1 MNLRHLTTF
10 VTIVESGTLTEAARR
25 LYKTQGA
32 VSHDLKELES
42 ALGLTLIDRSGQR
55 IEMTAAGETLL
66 PVVTDVLRRVREV
79 ERVGQKLREGELGVV
94 RVGTLPSLG
103 SFVLAHLTEFQRSH
117 PDVRFTLFTEL
128 QTVLAD
134 WLADGR
140 IDLVLAQPELSTR
153 LETHALDAEEA
164 YVVVPVDDPLAQ
176 RDVVTAEDLGGRPFI
191 GFVRDTQ
198 STRLAEEFFR
208 PLGRYPDPAI
218 EVEDFRLMS
227 GLIRQR
233 LGIGL
238 MPASALVAEAPHDL
252 VGLRTEPALSRP
264 LVLLTDVRQR
274 DASSVAALREH
285 LLERWRAPAYVAP
298 AAGDGGR
305 AGAGSDAGQ

>member
-55 IEMTAAGETLL
+55 IQVTSAGETLL
-66 PVVTDVLRRVREV
+66 PVITDVLRRVREV
-79 ERVGQKLREGELGVV
+79 ERVGRKLREGELGVV

-103 SFVLAHLTEFQRSH
+103 TFVLAHLVEFQRSF

-140 IDLVLAQPELSTR
+140 LDLVLAQPELSSR

-164 YVVVPVDDPLAQ
+164 YVVMPADDPLAQ
-176 RDVVTAEDLGGRPFI
+176 RDTLRAEDIVGRPFI

-218 EVEDFRLMS
+218 EVEDFRLMAS
-227 GLIRQR
+227 LIRQR

-238 MPASALVAEAPHDL
+238 MPASALVAEAADDL
-252 VGLRTEPALSRP
+252 VALPTSPALSRP

-274 DASSVAALREH
+274 DSSSVTALRDR
-285 LLERWRAPAYVAP
+285 LRERWRAPAFVP
-298 AAGDGGR
+298 AA
-305 AGAGSDAGQ
+305 Q

>member
-1 MNLRHLTTF
+1 
-10 VTIVESGTLTEAARR
+10 
-25 LYKTQGA
+25 
-32 VSHDLKELES
+32 
-42 ALGLTLIDRSGQR
+42 
-55 IEMTAAGETLL
+55 
-66 PVVTDVLRRVREV
+66 
-79 ERVGQKLREGELGVV
+79 
-94 RVGTLPSLG
+94 
-103 SFVLAHLTEFQRSH
+103 
-117 PDVRFTLFTEL
+117 
-128 QTVLAD
+128 
-134 WLADGR
+134 
-140 IDLVLAQPELSTR
+140 
-153 LETHALDAEEA
+153 
-164 YVVVPVDDPLAQ
+164 
-176 RDVVTAEDLGGRPFI
+176 
-191 GFVRDTQ
+191 
-198 STRLAEEFFR
+198 
-208 PLGRYPDPAI
+208 
-218 EVEDFRLMS
+218 MS

>member
-42 ALGLTLIDRSGQR
+42 ALGLALIDRSGQR
-55 IEMTAAGETLL
+55 IQLTAAGETLL

-79 ERVGQKLREGELGVV
+79 ELVGRKLRQGELGVV

-103 SFVLAHLTEFQRSH
+103 SFVLEHLTDFQRSH

-140 IDLVLAQPELSTR
+140 LDLVLAQPELSSR
-153 LETHALDAEEA
+153 LETHPLDTEEA
-164 YVVVPVDDPLAQ
+164 FVVVPADDPLAQ
-176 RDVVTAEDLGGRPFI
+176 QETVSPEDIGERSFI
-191 GFVRDTQ
+191 GFVRDLQ

-227 GLIRQR
+227 ELIRQR

-238 MPASALVAEAPHDL
+238 MPASALVAEAPRDL
-252 VGLRTEPALSRP
+252 VGLRPSPPLSRP

-274 DASSVAALREH
+274 DASSVVALREH
-285 LLERWRAPAYVAP
+285 LLEHWHAPTYALA
-298 AAGDGGR
+298 D
-305 AGAGSDAGQ
+305 GAGPATE

>member
-25 LYKTQGA
+25 LFKTQGA

-55 IEMTAAGETLL
+55 IQLTAAGETLL

-79 ERVGQKLREGELGVV
+79 ERVGRKLREGELGIV

-103 SFVLAHLTEFQRSH
+103 SFVLAHLTEFQRTH

-140 IDLVLAQPELSTR
+140 LDLVLAQPELSTR
-153 LETHALDAEEA
+153 LESHALDTESA
-164 YVVVPVDDPLAQ
+164 YVVVPADDPLAQ
-176 RDVVTAEDLGGRPFI
+176 RDAVSAEDIGGRPFI

-227 GLIRQR
+227 GLIRR
-233 LGIGL
+233 HLGIGL
-238 MPASALVAEAPHDL
+238 MPASALVAEAPPDL
-252 VGLRTEPALSRP
+252 VGLRTVPALSRP

-274 DASSVAALREH
+274 DASSVVALREH
-285 LLERWRAPAYVAP
+285 LLERWRAPVYAAAGGLDAP
-298 AAGDGGR
+298 APAGP
-305 AGAGSDAGQ
+305 Q

>member
-55 IEMTAAGETLL
+55 IELTAAGETLL

-79 ERVGQKLREGELGVV
+79 ERVGRKLREGELGIV

-103 SFVLAHLTEFQRSH
+103 SFVLSHLTEFQRAH

-140 IDLVLAQPELSTR
+140 LDLVLAQPELSTR
-153 LETHALDAEEA
+153 LESHALDAESA
-164 YVVVPVDDPLAQ
+164 YVVVPADDPLAG
-176 RDVVTAEDLGGRPFI
+176 RDVVSPEDLADRPFI

-238 MPASALVAEAPHDL
+238 MPASALVAEASEEL
-252 VGLRTEPALSRP
+252 VGLPTVPPLSRP

-274 DASSVAALREH
+274 DASSVAALRDH
-285 LLERWRAPAYVAP
+285 LLARWRAPVY
-298 AAGDGGR
+298 
-305 AGAGSDAGQ
+305 AGAARAAQ

>member
-55 IEMTAAGETLL
+55 IQVTAAGETLL
-66 PVVTDVLRRVREV
+66 PVITDVLRRVREV
-79 ERVGQKLREGELGVV
+79 ERVGRKLREGELGVV

-103 SFVLAHLTEFQRSH
+103 EFVLAHLVEFQRSF

-140 IDLVLAQPELSTR
+140 LDLVLAQPELSSR
-153 LETHALDAEEA
+153 LETHTLDAESA
-164 YVVVPVDDPLAQ
+164 YLVVPSDDPLAQ
-176 RDVVTAEDLGGRPFI
+176 HETVCAGDVAGRAFV

-218 EVEDFRLMS
+218 EVEDFRLMA

-233 LGIGL
+233 HGVGL
-238 MPASALVAEAPHDL
+238 MPASALVAEAPADL
-252 VGLRTEPALSRP
+252 VGVPTAPALSRP

-274 DASSVAALREH
+274 DASSVAALRDH
-285 LLERWRAPAYVAP
+285 LRERWCAPAYVR
-298 AAGDGGR
+298 DGGAPPAR
-305 AGAGSDAGQ
+305 AAAQ

>member
-42 ALGLTLIDRSGQR
+42 ALGLALIDRSGQR
-55 IEMTAAGETLL
+55 IQVTAAGETLL
-66 PVVTDVLRRVREV
+66 PVITDVLRRVREV
-79 ERVGQKLREGELGVV
+79 ERVGRKLREGELGVV

-103 SFVLAHLTEFQRSH
+103 TFVLAHLVEFQRSF

-140 IDLVLAQPELSTR
+140 IDLVLAQPELSSR
-153 LETHALDAEEA
+153 LEAHTLDAEEA
-164 YVVVPVDDPLAQ
+164 YVVVPSDDPLAE
-176 RDVVTAEDLGGRPFI
+176 RDTVCAEDLVGRPFI

-208 PLGRYPDPAI
+208 PVGRYPDPAI
-218 EVEDFRLMS
+218 EVEDFRLMA

-238 MPASALVAEAPHDL
+238 MPASALVAEAPDDL
-252 VGLRTEPALSRP
+252 IGLRTSPALSRP
-264 LVLLTDVRQR
+264 LVLLTDIRQR
-274 DASSVAALREH
+274 DSSSVTALRDQ
-285 LLERWRAPAYVAP
+285 LLERWRAPVYGAP
-298 AAGDGGR
+298 AGG
-305 AGAGSDAGQ
+305 AAAQ